1 MTGDEDIGS
10 AVLALEGFSSPA
22 GLTRRI
28 SDLEDRL
35 RGRSAATITKFLEED
50 GVKESSL
57 VGALVVKA
65 LAGQVNVIV
74 HTLGILLALPAIL
87 EDGEVIDNLSL
98 GAGNTGRSFDL
109 ETNLRIAEFKFIAW
123 KGGPEAIRQNGL
135 FVDLYHLAES
145 DTDKRRQLYVTEID
159 RPLRFLRGRRSI
171 NSVLTK
177 HGTVADEFNARYG
190 DRYRVVHEYWS
201 DVQGRIE
208 LVDVS
213 HIVPAFGR
221 MPNETTNES

>member
-1 MTGDEDIGS
+1 MIGGEDIGS
-10 AVLALEGFSSPA
+10 AVLALEGFSGSA
-22 GLTRRI
+22 SLTKRI
-28 SDLEDRL
+28 SILEDRL
-35 RGRSAATITKFLEED
+35 RGQSAATITKFLEED
-50 GVKESSL
+50 GVRESSL

-65 LAGQVNVIV
+65 LAGQINVVV

-87 EDGEVIDNLSL
+87 EDGEVIDDLSL

-123 KGGPEAIRQNGL
+123 KGGPEAIRQNTL
-135 FVDLYHLAES
+135 FVDLFHLAES
-145 DTDKRRQLYVTEID
+145 GTDKRRQLYVTEID

-171 NSVLTK
+171 KSVLTK

-190 DRYRVVHEYWS
+190 DRYHVVQEYWS
-201 DVQGRIE
+201 DVQNRVE

-213 HIVPAFGR
+213 HVVPAFAK
-221 MPNETTNES
+221 MPNEANGEL